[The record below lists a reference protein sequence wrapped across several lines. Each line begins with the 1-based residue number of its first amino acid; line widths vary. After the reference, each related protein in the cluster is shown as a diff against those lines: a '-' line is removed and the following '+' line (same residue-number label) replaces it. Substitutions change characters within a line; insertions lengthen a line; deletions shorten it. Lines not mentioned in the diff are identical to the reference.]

1 MLNSLRKHL
10 PDAVAIIPAAVLLTT
25 LISLWAVR
33 MRYPFDLEW
42 MEGGMLVHALRL
54 QRGQALYPAPGA
66 EFIPYIYPPGYAASL
81 AFAAKFGGLSYSTG
95 RALSLAGTVA
105 AALAIVFG
113 TAQRGSVLVGLL
125 GAVAFLGCYPHSG
138 AFYDLVRLDGLMMG
152 VLAWSLVLGM
162 VRHPRA
168 ADGSALLL
176 AVAFLF
182 KQHVALF
189 GLPLMAT
196 IWLRDG
202 RVAGLRFGAL
212 SALPALAVTVWLQVT
227 TGGTYLDYLLKVAA
241 SHPILG
247 HRIFP
252 GTPNE
257 LGWGIGLVGVMATAA
272 FLWQSLDGLDE
283 RARSLSWGSGAFLGF
298 VAGAI
303 PHLPG
308 HPPVPRVLVVLGGMI
323 LGWGLAG
330 LVLQVRALA
339 LAPNRSD
346 RWLYVYASGVAV
358 VALGTSALMRG
369 HHGGY
374 LNVQIQSFWVLALG
388 GSLAAVELRRR
399 LASPWVAPVTALVFA
414 AQFGV
419 QLGALDVERLQPT
432 AEDEGAGYRL
442 VAQIAELD
450 GPVLSPLAPWLP
462 VQAGHEPHW
471 HLIAWWDVTHPGSP
485 WPDYKAECLERV
497 EKQEWGAIIS
507 GKRQLQLNER
517 DYYRKGQTFR
527 YRGKAFTPR
536 TGWTARP
543 TTVWIPDPAKA
554 PGVKSKASKSASD
567 AAPPET
573 P

>member
-1 MLNSLRKHL
+1 MSNSLRKHW
-10 PDAVAIIPAAVLLTT
+10 PDAVALIPAAVLLTT

-42 MEGGMLVHALRL
+42 MEGGMLVHALRI

-66 EFIPYIYPPGYAASL
+66 DFIPYIYPPGYATSL
-81 AFAAKFGGLSYSTG
+81 ALAAKFGGLSYATG

-125 GAVAFLGCYPHSG
+125 GAVTFLGCYPHSG

-162 VRHPRA
+162 VRNPRA

-176 AVAFLF
+176 ALAFLF

-202 RVAGLRFGAL
+202 RQAGLRFAAL
-212 SALPALAVTVWLQVT
+212 SALPALGFTVWLQVV

-257 LGWGIGLVGVMATAA
+257 LGWAVGLVGVMAVAA
-272 FLWQSLDGLDE
+272 FLWQSLHGLGE
-283 RARSLSWGSGAFLGF
+283 RARSLSWGSGAFFGF

-303 PHLPG
+303 PHIPG

-323 LGWGLAG
+323 LGLGLAA
-330 LVLQVRALA
+330 LVLQVRAFVQSTD
-339 LAPNRSD
+339 RSA
-346 RWLYVYASGVAV
+346 RWLHVYAAGIAV

-399 LASPWVAPVTALVFA
+399 LNTAWVAPVTALVFV

-442 VAQIAELD
+442 VAQIAELK

-485 WPDYKAECLERV
+485 WPDYEEECLERV
-497 EKQEWGAIIS
+497 RNQEWGAIIS
-507 GKRQLQLNER
+507 GKRPLQLKEQ
-517 DYYRKGQTFR
+517 DSYQKGQTFR
-527 YRGKAFTPR
+527 YRGRAFTPR

-543 TTVWIPDPAKA
+543 TTVWIPDPKKSPEAKA
-554 PGVKSKASKSASD
+554 KKSKGTPV
-567 AAPPET
+567 APTPEA